1 MTQNPDKNGNNIV
14 RIAITGGIG
23 SGKSHVCHLLEA
35 RGYRVYDC
43 DAAAK
48 RLMTQNAELRAEI
61 SRLIGHDA
69 YDGDRLNKQRIAA
82 FLMQSEQ
89 NAARLNAVVHP
100 AVFSDF
106 LQSGIGWVESA
117 ILYESGLWQ
126 YVDHAVCVAA
136 PLETR
141 ISRVMKRDAISRE
154 KVLEWMARQLPQEE
168 VAARADLIIINDGI
182 QPLEPQIDHL
192 LETFVH
198 Q

>member
-1 MTQNPDKNGNNIV
+1 MTQNPDQNGNNIV

-23 SGKSHVCHLLEA
+23 SGKSYVCHLLEA

-48 RLMTQNAELRAEI
+48 RLMTQNAELRTAI
-61 SRLIGHDA
+61 SRLVGPDA
-69 YDGDRLNKQRIAA
+69 YHGHRLNKQCIAA

-100 AVFSDF
+100 AVFSDY
-106 LQSGIGWVESA
+106 LRSGIPWVESA

-141 ISRVMKRDAISRE
+141 ISRVMKRDAISRA
-154 KVLEWMARQLPQEE
+154 KVLEWMAKQLPQEE
-168 VAARADLIIINDGI
+168 VAARADLVIINDGI
-182 QPLEPQIDHL
+182 QPLKPQIDHL
-192 LETFVH
+192 LETLFH